1 MLKKITSMFLIVIMI
16 LGILSGCKGKDD
28 GKNENNL
35 VEEII
40 LNKEEVTIKV
50 GESVKIKATI
60 MPEKAKDADL
70 EWKSDDKSIA
80 TVSDGRITGV
90 SEGSAVVTVTS
101 ENGKYAYCRVTVSG
115 YAEGGSDQG
124 GNGGNGED
132 SGNGENGG
140 NGGNNRNP
148 EFDVLFDVLP
158 GATDFSKVDISN
170 YTLPSTIVKAYKET
184 SGKGF
189 VIEAETEGFGSGMII
204 IVGISPD
211 GIVYGAECII
221 SNELSGVEKSYGDKF
236 INLDMD
242 GASSVDLIAGSTLTT
257 KAYRNAVVDA
267 IKAAIILGG
276 VDVDIRTE
284 EEKFRDA
291 LDAALPDAN
300 GKFTKYF
307 KVEDIKGIDT
317 IYVAENG
324 TGYVCLIGSDS
335 TGVFIGVNKNGIA
348 ISEASA
354 EHKAL
359 AEAAIAVILAY
370 TYTDIDISEYKNS
383 TDSNIKRTFKNV
395 VWVHKT
401 GTGNYIVE
409 IKSSNQY
416 SGDVPIVL
424 CVAISSEGKI
434 LDVQTVSHAETNLVG
449 GVQLEDGAYNSNF
462 IGKNETEAGEVDTV
476 AGVTF
481 TTTAYKNAILCCF
494 DVINII
500 ISN

>member
-28 GKNENNL
+28 VKNENNL

-124 GNGGNGED
+124 GNGGN
-132 SGNGENGG
+132 NK
-140 NGGNNRNP
+140 NP
-148 EFDVLFDVLP
+148 KFDVLP
-158 GATDFSKVDISN
+158 GATDFSEVDISN

-189 VIEAETEGFGSGMII
+189 VIEAETKGYGKGGMII

-211 GIVYGAECII
+211 SIVCGAECII

-276 VDVDIRTE
+276 GNVDLRTE

-354 EHKAL
+354 EHKEL

-449 GVQLEDGAYNSNF
+449 GVLLEDGAYNSNF

-481 TTTAYKNAILCCF
+481 TTVAYKNAILRCF

>member
-124 GNGGNGED
+124 GNGGNG
-132 SGNGENGG
+132 
-140 NGGNNRNP
+140 GNNKNP
-148 EFDVLFDVLP
+148 EFDVLP
-158 GATDFSKVDISN
+158 GATDFSEVDISN

-189 VIEAETEGFGSGMII
+189 VIAAETKGYGKGLII
-204 IVGISPD
+204 IVGVSPD
-211 GIVYGAECII
+211 GIVYGATCFM
-221 SNELSGVEKSYGDKF
+221 SNETNGVEKSYGESFVGKDF
-236 INLDMD
+236 D
-242 GASSVDLIAGSTLTT
+242 GAREVDLIAGSTLTT

-276 VDVDIRTE
+276 GNVDIRTE

-307 KVEDIKGIDT
+307 KDEDIKGIDT

-370 TYTDIDISEYKNS
+370 TDIDISEYKNS
-383 TDSNIKRTFKNV
+383 TDSNIKRTFRNV

-434 LDVQTVSHAETNLVG
+434 LDVQTVSHAETNSVV

-462 IGKNETEAGEVDTV
+462 IGKNETEAGEVDIV
-476 AGVTF
+476 AGVTI
-481 TTTAYKNAILCCF
+481 TTAAYKNAILRCF